1 MNKIIISIGILFLC
15 HGNLFAEDYVNI
27 YINAAL
33 ANSPELKRQQL
44 EVELHKTRKN
54 ISVRN
59 FFPDAVVK
67 FNNSSTS
74 VYQAKDYDSKSLS
87 CEAGININTNGND
100 IENFAINSLKF
111 DSAVIDYDL
120 VKLAVVKD
128 TASNVRK
135 LTYLHKEKELL
146 QKKIANLENRKK
158 ILEKE
163 YNLGKRINS
172 DILKIES
179 VIIQSNI
186 LLLRKNNEISTLN
199 DIILLKTKMK
209 FSYNIRH
216 HEHQFYKINL
226 LKEDAYI
233 DMAIKNNHNVKK
245 NSLAV
250 KIAEKQYSLSE
261 KDYYP
266 KIRLFGSYGLS
277 GQKMPMSSKDWGGG
291 ISVSSNLFG
300 SSAASSLAYKNSDDI
315 SENISQQNSLSV
327 LDNVASFADKKYFYN
342 NYLNAVSEENNAIEN
357 LKLQVKNAYQKICEC
372 SEIIEL
378 SKNNSNA
385 AEKQFET
392 DNKRMEAGSVSV
404 AEYLDSFEALSNSK
418 LEIIKAENDYI
429 DASVNLA
436 VLSNNSIVLT
446 AREEM
451 IWQK

>member
-1 MNKIIISIGILFLC
+1 
-15 HGNLFAEDYVNI
+15 
-27 YINAAL
+27 
-33 ANSPELKRQQL
+33 
-44 EVELHKTRKN
+44 
-54 ISVRN
+54 
-59 FFPDAVVK
+59 
-67 FNNSSTS
+67 
-74 VYQAKDYDSKSLS
+74 
-87 CEAGININTNGND
+87 
-100 IENFAINSLKF
+100 
-111 DSAVIDYDL
+111 
-120 VKLAVVKD
+120 
-128 TASNVRK
+128 
-135 LTYLHKEKELL
+135 
-146 QKKIANLENRKK
+146 
-158 ILEKE
+158 
-163 YNLGKRINS
+163 
-172 DILKIES
+172 
-179 VIIQSNI
+179 
-186 LLLRKNNEISTLN
+186 
-199 DIILLKTKMK
+199 
-209 FSYNIRH
+209 
-216 HEHQFYKINL
+216 
-226 LKEDAYI
+226 
-233 DMAIKNNHNVKK
+233 
-245 NSLAV
+245 
-250 KIAEKQYSLSE
+250 
-261 KDYYP
+261 
-266 KIRLFGSYGLS
+266 
-277 GQKMPMSSKDWGGG
+277 MPMSSKDWGGG